1 MKRTGYLFEK
11 ISDIQTIK
19 TAIHKAA
26 KGKRKR
32 DVVRKILANE
42 DYYANEIKFML
53 DNGTYRPA
61 PYATCVVR
69 DGVRRKERLIS
80 KPHFYPDQIIH
91 WCIYLTLQPVLFH
104 GVYTYTCG
112 SIPGRGVHYAKKYIE
127 RSLRHDRKHT
137 KYYLQMDVRK
147 FYPSIKID
155 ILMDMLRRKIK
166 DRRALDLIAL
176 ILRRSDELPI
186 GILLS
191 QMFANFYLQDMD
203 HFIKQVLGAS
213 HYVRYMDDMIIF
225 GNSKRSLHK
234 MRAAISE
241 YLGGIGLHL
250 KDNWQ
255 VRRTDAE
262 PPDIAG
268 FRFYRDR
275 TILRKSV
282 MLRITRKA
290 RKIAK
295 KGRISERDAGAI
307 VSYMGWL
314 KCTDTYSVY
323 EVWVK
328 PYVSVAECKRVIKRF
343 AKYRNEVTIQNPYLD
358 YLLWNTQMNLTPGK

>member
-19 TAIHKAA
+19 IAIHKAA

-32 DVVRKILANE
+32 DIVRKILANE
-42 DYYANEIKFML
+42 DYYAREIKEML

-69 DGVRRKERLIS
+69 DGVRQKERVIS

-91 WCIYLTLQPVLFH
+91 WCIYLTLQPVIFR

-127 RSLRHDRKHT
+127 WALRHDRKHT

-155 ILMDMLRRKIK
+155 ILMGMLRRKIK
-166 DRRALDLIAL
+166 DRQALDLIAL
-176 ILRRSDELPI
+176 ILRQSDELPI

-191 QMFANFYLQDMD
+191 QMFANFYLQNMD
-203 HFIKQVLGAS
+203 HFIKQKLGAA

-225 GNSKRSLHK
+225 GSSKRKLHK
-234 MRAAISE
+234 TRAAITE
-241 YLGGIGLHL
+241 YLDSIGLRL

-255 VRRTDAE
+255 VRRTEAE

-268 FRFYRDR
+268 FRFYRNR
-275 TILRKSV
+275 TTLRKSI
-282 MLRITRKA
+282 MLRISRKA
-290 RKIAK
+290 RRIAK
-295 KGRISERDAGAI
+295 KGRISERDAGAM

-323 EVWVK
+323 EFWVK
-328 PYVSVAECKRVIKRF
+328 PYVSIAACKGVIKRCARERS
-343 AKYRNEVTIQNPYLD
+343 AKEK
-358 YLLWNTQMNLTPGK
+358 MAMPGKRGTTT